1 MWAVNWRRAGGK
13 RPSPLPPFHPATSM
27 LILHARLRTTE
38 EEEEEPLV
46 QSRPEELN
54 PWRGEG
60 AEWGGRSVSGSR
72 RGGCGRGSGGGGGG
86 GGGAVSVAELA
97 KQVTLLHSFP
107 AVSHGGDK
115 RN

>member
-1 MWAVNWRRAGGK
+1 
-13 RPSPLPPFHPATSM
+13 M
-27 LILHARLRTTE
+27 LILHARLRTTEEEEE

-86 GGGAVSVAELA
+86 GGGGAVSVAELA
-97 KQVTLLHSFP
+97 KQVTLLHRFP